1 MSECVCWERER
12 GVLAGVGCGIVGVGV
27 GESGGWSALEMG
39 VVVCFVSD
47 GGSRSFPRDRE
58 GPLCPS
64 FSAERSTFV
73 FYLSE

>member
-1 MSECVCWERER
+1 MSAFAGRGEGGACWDWVRD
-12 GVLAGVGCGIVGVGV
+12 
-27 GESGGWSALEMG
+27 SGGWGLGVWSALEMG

-58 GPLCPS
+58 GPPCPS

>member
-1 MSECVCWERER
+1 MSAFAGRGEGGACWDWVGDR
-12 GVLAGVGCGIVGVGV
+12 GGWGWGWGV
-27 GESGGWSALEMG
+27 WSALEMG

-73 FYLSE
+73 FYMSE

>member
-1 MSECVCWERER
+1 M
-12 GVLAGVGCGIVGVGV
+12 LAGIGCGIVGVWVGGGGWGV
-27 GESGGWSALEMG
+27 WSALEMG

-58 GPLCPS
+58 GPPCPS

-73 FYLSE
+73 FYMSE

>member
-1 MSECVCWERER
+1 M
-12 GVLAGVGCGIVGVGV
+12 LAGIGCGIVGVGV
-27 GESGGWSALEMG
+27 GVGGWGVWSALEMG

-58 GPLCPS
+58 GPPCPS

-73 FYLSE
+73 FYMSE